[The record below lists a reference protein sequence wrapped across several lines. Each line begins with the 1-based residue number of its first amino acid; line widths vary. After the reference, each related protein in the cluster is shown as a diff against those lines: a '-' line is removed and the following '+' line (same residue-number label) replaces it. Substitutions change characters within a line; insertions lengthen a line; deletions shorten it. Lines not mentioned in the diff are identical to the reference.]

1 MSLRER
7 SILDRHFDAWRAAGL
22 ITPELEARLRQSSAE
37 LQQRKAG
44 GLVMKA
50 LGALGGALLL
60 AGLVLIVAEN
70 WDALPRAVKLGA
82 WAALQVALLAGAH
95 RMGQARQIAVAEG
108 LALAG
113 SGWVLAGIALVSQI
127 YQLSSRDPN
136 GVWLWLALI
145 VPVAWVLPRR
155 AVTVSVFAALVAVLL
170 LEAHE
175 ADSWIKVADAEGP
188 WLWMAVPLLAAVLV
202 SWLPTRV
209 HALQAWTGAWAFG
222 VITIALLVLGA
233 THDADSS
240 VLGSAWWVVAPGLL
254 AALVWPDRCLP
265 RSWDAATCRI
275 VLVAGLLPWVVMGRD
290 FDPGMKDTLA
300 VGLAWV
306 LQIAIAILVIRA
318 GARAG
323 SDAWVNVGYLSLLA
337 GVLTRYFDFFGNY
350 LEGGAALLLTGVLLL
365 FTLYALNR
373 ARQRTLAREEA

>member
-1 MSLRER
+1 MIPRER
-7 SILDRHFDAWRAAGL
+7 TILDRHFEAWRAAGL
-22 ITPELEARLRQSSAE
+22 ITPELEARMRQASVE

-60 AGLVLIVAEN
+60 TGLILIVAEN
-70 WDALPRAVKLGA
+70 WDALPRVVKLGA
-82 WAALQVALLAGAH
+82 WAALQFALLAGAH
-95 RMGQARQIAVAEG
+95 RMGHARQIAVAEG

-155 AVTVSVFAALVAVLL
+155 SVTVSVFAALVAALL
-170 LEAHE
+170 LEVNE
-175 ADSWIKVADAEGP
+175 ADSWIKAADSEGP

-209 HALQAWTGAWAFG
+209 HALQAWTGTWVFG
-222 VITIALLVLGA
+222 VITIAMLVLGA

-240 VLGSAWWVVAPGLL
+240 VLGAAWWVVAPALL

-275 VLVAGLLPWVVMGRD
+275 VIVTGLLPWVVMGRD
-290 FDPGMKDTLA
+290 FDPGMKDTFA

-306 LQIAIAILVIRA
+306 LQIGIAVVVIRA

-323 SDAWVNVGYLSLLA
+323 ADAWVNIGYLALLA

-365 FTLYALNR
+365 FILYALNR
-373 ARQRTLAREEA
+373 ARQRTLAGEEG